1 MANINT
7 VTLAGNLTRDPEQR
21 YAPTGTAVTRFGLA
35 INHRSTQGKDV
46 KEETCF
52 IDVTVFG
59 PQAEAVSTHL
69 AKGSQVLVEGRLR
82 FQTWE
87 DKAGQR
93 HSKHEIVAHRVHFLG
108 ARRAER
114 PGAET
119 EAGALDEDIPF

>member
-21 YAPTGTAVTRFGLA
+21 YAPNGTAVTRFGLA
-35 INHRSTQGKDV
+35 MNHRYSQGKDL

-52 IDVTVFG
+52 VDVTVFG

-87 DKAGQR
+87 E
-93 HSKHEIVAHRVHFLG
+93 H
-108 ARRAER
+108 
-114 PGAET
+114 
-119 EAGALDEDIPF
+119 IPPD